1 MFRGWDPDAVV
12 LTDDLQMQGV
22 QKLMNTETA
31 CVRALEAGA
40 DVILLG
46 HNMLDE
52 QAKSVQFARK
62 VANAVESDPRCR
74 ANFEASLKRIQKMK
88 AAAQHEHRLPH
99 SPARSPKSE

>member
-31 CVRALEAGA
+31 CVMGVEAGA

-52 QAKSVQFARK
+52 QTKSVQFARK
-62 VANAVESDPRCR
+62 VANAVESQLALPRQFR
-74 ANFEASLKRIQKMK
+74 SVVEAHPENES
-88 AAAQHEHRLPH
+88 AAL
-99 SPARSPKSE
+99 